1 MSLSQ
6 LNSGFQDFDDLEGLS
21 LLDDAIANASQR
33 RSIFA
38 KQDDALPEILA
49 EEANSIIGG
58 LPAISVFNPPITI
71 GLIANDP
78 LS

>member
-1 MSLSQ
+1 MAF
-6 LNSGFQDFDDLEGLS
+6 LNSKSHNFDEIEDFE
-21 LLDDAIANASQR
+21 LLDRAIANASER
-33 RSIFA
+33 RSIST
-38 KQDDALPEILA
+38 KQNDSLPEILA

-58 LPAISVFNPPITI
+58 MPALSLFNPPITI